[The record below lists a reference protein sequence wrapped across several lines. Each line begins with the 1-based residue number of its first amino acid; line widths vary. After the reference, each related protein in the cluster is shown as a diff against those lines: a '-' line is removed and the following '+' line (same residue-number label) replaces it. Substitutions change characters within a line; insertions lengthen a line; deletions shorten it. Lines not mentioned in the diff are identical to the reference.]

1 LQSLLPSPLE
11 PRDRIYHPFHLQF
24 NVKDQPMSPH
34 FKPETSALVLIDYQ
48 VGTMQLI
55 KNLMP
60 DEALRNAIMLAKA
73 ALALNMPIVLTSS
86 QEDRIQGPIATSL
99 QHVVPDAYKSRI
111 PRAGVVDAWGD
122 PNFKKAVQATGRR
135 QLIMGAVTTDICL
148 VFPAISAVEDGYEVQ
163 AVLDASGSPFEIG
176 ENVAR
181 RRMERAGVWLTST
194 NTMIAE
200 LVRDWSTPEGTQL
213 IPLLLASA
221 PMQPVD

>member
-1 LQSLLPSPLE
+1 
-11 PRDRIYHPFHLQF
+11 
-24 NVKDQPMSPH
+24 MSPH
-34 FKPETSALVLIDYQ
+34 FKPETSALILIDYQ

-73 ALALNMPIVLTSS
+73 ALAFNMPIVITSS
-86 QEDRIQGPIATSL
+86 QEDHIQGPIASSL
-99 QHVVPDAYKSRI
+99 QRVLPAAYQARI
-111 PRAGVVDAWGD
+111 KRAGIVDAWGD
-122 PNFKKAVQATGRR
+122 PHFKAAVKATERR

-181 RRMERAGVWLTST
+181 RRMDRAGVWLTST

-200 LVRDWSTPEGTQL
+200 LVQDWSTPQGMQL